1 MQKLNRALHLFGIGA
16 VLGTKFTWP
25 KNNPKV
31 KADYRLTSEKEVI
44 WKKWF
49 SLYNEKMLSTGEYVN
64 GLYDIGYSRPEAHVI
79 RKDGTLYYAFYAS
92 SFDGDILVKGLEE
105 GKKYELYDYFN
116 EVSLGEVE
124 GPEARLHCK
133 FERALLFQ
141 ANEVKK

>member
-1 MQKLNRALHLFGIGA
+1 MACMISAILVPKLMSFVRI
-16 VLGTKFTWP
+16 
-25 KNNPKV
+25 
-31 KADYRLTSEKEVI
+31 
-44 WKKWF
+44 
-49 SLYNEKMLSTGEYVN
+49 
-64 GLYDIGYSRPEAHVI
+64 
-79 RKDGTLYYAFYAS
+79 GTLYYAFYAS

>member
-1 MQKLNRALHLFGIGA
+1 MSIKHWFLER
-16 VLGTKFTWP
+16 P

-31 KADYRLTSEKEVI
+31 KADYRLTPEKEVI

>member
-1 MQKLNRALHLFGIGA
+1 M
-16 VLGTKFTWP
+16 
-25 KNNPKV
+25 
-31 KADYRLTSEKEVI
+31 
-44 WKKWF
+44 
-49 SLYNEKMLSTGEYVN
+49 
-64 GLYDIGYSRPEAHVI
+64 YDIGYSRPEAHVI